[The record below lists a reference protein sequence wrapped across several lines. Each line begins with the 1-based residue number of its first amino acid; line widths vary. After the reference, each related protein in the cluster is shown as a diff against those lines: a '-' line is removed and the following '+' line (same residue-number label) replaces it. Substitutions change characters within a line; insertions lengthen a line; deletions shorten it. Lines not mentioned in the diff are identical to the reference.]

1 MSRRNFEQ
9 NFNSLISNQ
18 DIQMREPNANN
29 QLPNVTFNLERR
41 QVNLRVDPNSLLT
54 NLMNSGFADVLNRA
68 KVNLQEQGVIEQI
81 MKKVD
86 ELSTQLSKVIID
98 IQEQFTFLEGKLHF
112 YVEENNKRVN
122 SNEDSI
128 NKLATNWSKFLNNF
142 NAMSEKVK
150 TLEEFKNETS
160 NNIKAILNG
169 FKELNDKQNE
179 SDTKIKKVE
188 EILSKS
194 NINLGEIK
202 IENKND
208 IKDVEINE
216 YEENLN
222 NKVLKFKMYQKYN
235 SIYIND
241 ITKDC
246 EEENKEKEL
255 ADKVKIIFK
264 KDKNTEKSITY
275 EISTIGK
282 DWDFSRHMKNI
293 MRRVSRAR
301 NFKRIN
307 FRNLDYVFKLKG
319 SSKQV
324 QFEKIKATQRFINNN
339 SFFVKIKNAYIF
351 IKRRFQSKIN
361 QFRFNNYNKNFNQN
375 SSGKFYKNGRNNN
388 MNYRRNNNQFNNR
401 SFNNNNR
408 RFNNNRRYNNKRRF
422 NNNRNNNNNN
432 NNNNNFN
439 NNNNNNNNFSNNRNN
454 NINNNQR
461 NAAIN
466 QVLRLLPQILGPRGQ
481 NFRY

>member
-1 MSRRNFEQ
+1 MSIIFNQ
-9 NFNSLISNQ
+9 NQNSLSNNQ
-18 DIQMREPNANN
+18 EIQMGEPNADN
-29 QLPNVTFNLERR
+29 QFPNVEFNLERR
-41 QVNLRVDPNSLLT
+41 QVILRVDPNSLLT
-54 NLMNSGFADVLNRA
+54 NLMN
-68 KVNLQEQGVIEQI
+68 QGLGTILLRSKGNTSELSVIEQI

-86 ELSTQLSKVIID
+86 ELSTLLSKVVID

-112 YVEENNKRVN
+112 YVEGNNKRVN

-128 NKLATNWSKFLNNF
+128 NKIATNWSKFLNNF

-208 IKDVEINE
+208 IKDVVINE
-216 YEENLN
+216 YENNLN

-307 FRNLDYVFKLKG
+307 FRNLDYVFKLKW
-319 SSKQV
+319 SSKQI

-375 SSGKFYKNGRNNN
+375 SLGKFYKNGRNNN
-388 MNYRRNNNQFNNR
+388 MNCRRNNNQFDNR
-401 SFNNNNR
+401 SFNNNR
-408 RFNNNRRYNNKRRF
+408 KFNNNRRFYNKRRF
-422 NNNRNNNNNN
+422 NNNRNNNN

-439 NNNNNNNNFSNNRNN
+439 NNNNNNNNNNFNNNRSN

-461 NAAIN
+461 NAAVN

>member
-1 MSRRNFEQ
+1 
-9 NFNSLISNQ
+9 LGTI
-18 DIQMREPNANN
+18 
-29 QLPNVTFNLERR
+29 L
-41 QVNLRVDPNSLLT
+41 LRSKGNTSEH
-54 NLMNSGFADVLNRA
+54 S
-68 KVNLQEQGVIEQI
+68 VIEQI

-86 ELSTQLSKVIID
+86 ELSTLLSKVVID

-112 YVEENNKRVN
+112 YVEGNNKRVN

-128 NKLATNWSKFLNNF
+128 NKIATNWSKFLDNF

-160 NNIKAILNG
+160 EKINVILNG

-179 SDTKIKKVE
+179 SDIKIKKVE

-222 NKVLKFKMYQKYN
+222 NKVLKFKIYQKYN

-264 KDKNTEKSITY
+264 KDKNTEKSINY
-275 EISTIGK
+275 EISTIAK

-307 FRNLDYVFKLKG
+307 FRNLDYVFKLKW
-319 SSKQV
+319 SSKQI

-361 QFRFNNYNKNFNQN
+361 
-375 SSGKFYKNGRNNN
+375 
-388 MNYRRNNNQFNNR
+388 
-401 SFNNNNR
+401 
-408 RFNNNRRYNNKRRF
+408 
-422 NNNRNNNNNN
+422 
-432 NNNNNFN
+432 
-439 NNNNNNNNFSNNRNN
+439 
-454 NINNNQR
+454 
-461 NAAIN
+461 
-466 QVLRLLPQILGPRGQ
+466 
-481 NFRY
+481 

>member
-1 MSRRNFEQ
+1 MSIIFNQ
-9 NFNSLISNQ
+9 NQNSLSSNQ
-18 DIQMREPNANN
+18 EIQMGEPNADN
-29 QLPNVTFNLERR
+29 QFPNVEFNLERK
-41 QVNLRVDPNSLLT
+41 QVLLRVDPNSLLT
-54 NLMNSGFADVLNRA
+54 NLMN
-68 KVNLQEQGVIEQI
+68 QGLGNILLRSKGNTSELSVIEQI

-86 ELSTQLSKVIID
+86 ELSTLLSKVVID

-112 YVEENNKRVN
+112 YVEGNNKRVN

-128 NKLATNWSKFLNNF
+128 NKLTTNWSKFLDNF
-142 NAMSEKVK
+142 SAMSEKVK
-150 TLEEFKNETS
+150 TLEGFKNEIS
-160 NNIKAILNG
+160 EKINVILNG
-169 FKELNDKQNE
+169 FKEINDKQNE
-179 SDTKIKKVE
+179 SDIKIKKVE

-307 FRNLDYVFKLKG
+307 FRNLDYVFKLKW
-319 SSKQV
+319 SSKQI
-324 QFEKIKATQRFINNN
+324 QFEKIK
-339 SFFVKIKNAYIF
+339 K
-351 IKRRFQSKIN
+351 
-361 QFRFNNYNKNFNQN
+361 
-375 SSGKFYKNGRNNN
+375 
-388 MNYRRNNNQFNNR
+388 
-401 SFNNNNR
+401 
-408 RFNNNRRYNNKRRF
+408 
-422 NNNRNNNNNN
+422 
-432 NNNNNFN
+432 
-439 NNNNNNNNFSNNRNN
+439 
-454 NINNNQR
+454 
-461 NAAIN
+461 
-466 QVLRLLPQILGPRGQ
+466 
-481 NFRY
+481 

>member
-29 QLPNVTFNLERR
+29 QLPNVAFNLEKR
-41 QVNLRVDPNSLLT
+41 QVILRVDPNSLLT
-54 NLMNSGFADVLNRA
+54 NLMNSGFGDLLNRA

-81 MKKVD
+81 MKNID
-86 ELSTQLSKVIID
+86 NLSTKLSKVILD
-98 IQEQFTFLEGKLHF
+98 IQEQFTFLEDKLHF
-112 YVEENNKRVN
+112 YVEGNNKRVN
-122 SNEDSI
+122 SNEESI
-128 NKLATNWSKFLNNF
+128 NKIATNWSKFLDNF
-142 NAMSEKVK
+142 NAMNEKVK

-160 NNIKAILNG
+160 EKINVILNG
-169 FKELNDKQNE
+169 FKEINDKQNE
-179 SDTKIKKVE
+179 SDIKIKKVE

-307 FRNLDYVFKLKG
+307 FRNLDYVFKLKW
-319 SSKQV
+319 SSK
-324 QFEKIKATQRFINNN
+324 
-339 SFFVKIKNAYIF
+339 
-351 IKRRFQSKIN
+351 
-361 QFRFNNYNKNFNQN
+361 
-375 SSGKFYKNGRNNN
+375 
-388 MNYRRNNNQFNNR
+388 
-401 SFNNNNR
+401 
-408 RFNNNRRYNNKRRF
+408 
-422 NNNRNNNNNN
+422 
-432 NNNNNFN
+432 
-439 NNNNNNNNFSNNRNN
+439 
-454 NINNNQR
+454 
-461 NAAIN
+461 
-466 QVLRLLPQILGPRGQ
+466 
-481 NFRY
+481 

>member
-1 MSRRNFEQ
+1 
-9 NFNSLISNQ
+9 
-18 DIQMREPNANN
+18 
-29 QLPNVTFNLERR
+29 
-41 QVNLRVDPNSLLT
+41 
-54 NLMNSGFADVLNRA
+54 
-68 KVNLQEQGVIEQI
+68 
-81 MKKVD
+81 
-86 ELSTQLSKVIID
+86 
-98 IQEQFTFLEGKLHF
+98 
-112 YVEENNKRVN
+112 
-122 SNEDSI
+122 
-128 NKLATNWSKFLNNF
+128 
-142 NAMSEKVK
+142 MSEKVK
-150 TLEEFKNETS
+150 TLEGFKNEIS
-160 NNIKAILNG
+160 EKINVILNG

-179 SDTKIKKVE
+179 SDIKIKKVE
-188 EILSKS
+188 KILSKS

-307 FRNLDYVFKLKG
+307 FRNLDYVFKLKW
-319 SSKQV
+319 SSKQI

-351 IKRRFQSKIN
+351 IKRRFQSKI
-361 QFRFNNYNKNFNQN
+361 K
-375 SSGKFYKNGRNNN
+375 
-388 MNYRRNNNQFNNR
+388 
-401 SFNNNNR
+401 
-408 RFNNNRRYNNKRRF
+408 
-422 NNNRNNNNNN
+422 
-432 NNNNNFN
+432 
-439 NNNNNNNNFSNNRNN
+439 
-454 NINNNQR
+454 
-461 NAAIN
+461 
-466 QVLRLLPQILGPRGQ
+466 
-481 NFRY
+481 